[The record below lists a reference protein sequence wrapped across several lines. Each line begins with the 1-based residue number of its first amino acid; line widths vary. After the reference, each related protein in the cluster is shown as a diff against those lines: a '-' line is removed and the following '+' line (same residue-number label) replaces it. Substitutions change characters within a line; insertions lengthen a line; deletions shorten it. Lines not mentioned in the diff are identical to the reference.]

1 MSLSLII
8 LTSICSC
15 AFVWVKH
22 AYNHRRFMNHKAPL
36 RGSKVEQPR
45 ADPER
50 LCSVPKYELK
60 LSRIRSG
67 KKSMHLNTE
76 RIVRIFS
83 SNMIFNC
90 KHPFLRLCGKKTRNT
105 WSFVIS
111 RKTSCGLK
119 MHVSRCCTKP
129 LKLSLWHAPW
139 IETNEDWNLG
149 NISYIELIWK
159 CWNERIFRFPD
170 WSRFCCWQALP
181 NDPSYTKTSV
191 DTAG

>member
-1 MSLSLII
+1 MSLNLII
-8 LTSICSC
+8 LTSSCSC

-67 KKSMHLNTE
+67 EINASQHWEDCTHFQLQHDFQLQTS
-76 RIVRIFS
+76 I
-83 SNMIFNC
+83 
-90 KHPFLRLCGKKTRNT
+90 LRLCGKKTRNT

-119 MHVSRCCTKP
+119 MHVSRCSTKP

-139 IETNEDWNLG
+139 IETNEDWNLR

-181 NDPSYTKTSV
+181 NDPSYTKKSV